1 MASTA
6 RRIEKPKRWDIP
18 FGPQMSEADVNDV
31 LKTEMFVDVDA
42 EQFPRRLPLR
52 GILLNDTRIIQFEDG
67 DIVVRRGDYGHSAF
81 LILSGAVHIDIG
93 AGAGNIPD
101 SLLGRKETRRKSVF
115 GAIAQLWRNSKW
127 PEARQLPSQRSGR
140 GVAPESSKVLDTR
153 RTADDDVQVFLQ
165 NVPQFLETY
174 PDTIRLAERE
184 IFGEVAAL
192 GRTPRTATVFAEGR
206 ATLLE
211 IRWQGLRDLRKYAPG
226 FKGFIDELYRQSSL
240 EIHLRETEIFRH
252 LDQAQLDAVKA
263 ATRFETYGDFDWYGS
278 YKQLVEKDPAER
290 LKSEPIIAQEGHYPN
305 GIRLI
310 RSGFVRV
317 SKRFGDGQLTQR
329 YLGRGQIHGFEE
341 IAHNWRTHEES
352 PLQTTLRAVGYADAL
367 FVPTATMEQYV
378 LPALPENL
386 LPPPLRVDTPQP
398 LTPQEV
404 ESEIGIS
411 SATLEFLVE
420 KRIINGTASMIINL
434 DRCTGCDDCVR
445 ACSSA
450 HDNNPRFLRSGPQFG
465 HYMVTNACMHCQD
478 PVCLIGCPTGAISRN
493 LENGEVTINDETCIG
508 CATCYKNCPYDAIRM
523 VQIRDGVGRA
533 VLDEQTHAPIRKAT
547 KCDLCADQLGG
558 PACQRACPHDALVR
572 VDMANLDALSDWFN
586 Q

>member
-1 MASTA
+1 MVSTA
-6 RRIEKPKRWDIP
+6 RRIEKPQRWDTP

-31 LKTEMFVDVDA
+31 LGTAMFRDIDA
-42 EQFPRRLPLR
+42 DRFPRRLPLR
-52 GILLNDTRIIQFEDG
+52 GILLNDTRIVRFENG

-93 AGAGNIPD
+93 PGTGNIPD

-127 PEARQLPSQRSGR
+127 PEARQLSSQRTDH
-140 GVAPESSKVLDTR
+140 GVAPGSTADLNVR
-153 RTADDDVQVFLQ
+153 RTADGDVQVFLQ
-165 NVPQFLETY
+165 DVPQVLEHY
-174 PDTIRLAERE
+174 PDTIRLEAGE
-184 IFGEVAAL
+184 IFGEIAAL

-211 IRWQGLRDLRKYAPG
+211 IRWQGLRELRKYAPG
-226 FKGFIDELYRQSSL
+226 LKKVIDERYRQSSL
-240 EIHLRETEIFRH
+240 EIHLRETEIFDH
-252 LDQAQLDAVKA
+252 LDQAHLDKVKA

-278 YKQLVEKDPAER
+278 YKQLVDKDPAER
-290 LKSEPIIAQEGHYPN
+290 LRSEPVIAQEGHYPN

-317 SKRFGDGQLTQR
+317 SKRFGDGHLTQR

-341 IAHNWRTHEES
+341 IAHNWRTDEGS

-367 FVPTATMEQYV
+367 FVPTAIMEQYV
-378 LPALPENL
+378 LPTLPEHL
-386 LPPPLRVDTPQP
+386 LPPPLRVDTTQSP
-398 LTPQEV
+398 TPQEI

-434 DRCTGCDDCVR
+434 DRCTRCDDCVR
-445 ACSSA
+445 ACA
-450 HDNNPRFLRSGPQFG
+450 ATHDNNPRFLRSGPQFG
-465 HYMVTNACMHCQD
+465 HYMVTNACMHCRD

-493 LENGEVTINDETCIG
+493 PDKGEVTINDETCIG

-523 VQIRDGVGRA
+523 VQIRDGSGRA
-533 VLDEQTHAPIRKAT
+533 VLDDQTHAPIRKAT
-547 KCDLCADQLGG
+547 KCDLCADQIGG
-558 PACQRACPHDALVR
+558 PACQRACPHDALIR
-572 VDMANLDALSDWFN
+572 ADMADIDVLSNWFN
-586 Q
+586 R

>member
-1 MASTA
+1 MTSTA
-6 RRIEKPKRWDIP
+6 RRIEKPQRWDTP
-18 FGPQMSEADVNDV
+18 FSLQMSAADVNDV
-31 LKTEMFVDVDA
+31 LSAAMFRDVDA
-42 EQFPRRLPLR
+42 DRFPKRLPLQ
-52 GILLNDTRIIQFEDG
+52 GILLNDTRIVRFENG

-81 LILSGAVHIDIG
+81 LILSGAVRIDIG
-93 AGAGNIPD
+93 AGTGNIPD
-101 SLLGRKETRRKSVF
+101 SLLGRKESRRKSVF

-127 PEARQLPSQRSGR
+127 PESRQLPSQRSDR
-140 GVAPESSKVLDTR
+140 GVAQSSTETLDVR
-153 RTADDDVQVFLQ
+153 RTADGEVQVFLQ
-165 NVPQFLETY
+165 DVPQVLANY
-174 PDTIRLAERE
+174 PDTIRLESGE
-184 IFGEVAAL
+184 IFGEIAAL
-192 GRTPRTATVFAEGR
+192 GRTPRTATVFAEGP

-211 IRWQGLRDLRKYAPG
+211 IRWQGLRELRKYAPG
-226 FKGFIDELYRQSSL
+226 LKDVIDEHYRQSSL
-240 EIHLRETEIFRH
+240 EIHLRDTEIFKH

-290 LKSEPIIAQEGHYPN
+290 LSSEPIIAQEGHYPN

-317 SKRFGDGQLTQR
+317 SKRFGDGHLTQR

-341 IAHNWRTHEES
+341 IAHNWRNDEGS

-367 FVPTATMEQYV
+367 FVPTAIMEQYV
-378 LPALPENL
+378 LPTLPEYL

-398 LTPQEV
+398 PTPQEI

-420 KRIINGTASMIINL
+420 KRVINGTASMIINL

-450 HDNNPRFLRSGPQFG
+450 HDNNPRFLRSGPQIG
-465 HYMVTNACMHCQD
+465 HYMVTNACMHCRD

-493 LENGEVTINDETCIG
+493 PEKGEVTINDETCIG

-572 VDMANLDALSDWFN
+572 ADMANLDALSDWFN